1 MKKYVKIAAVL
12 TSICLVCALL
22 VAGVNLFTAPKIEE
36 YQKQLTM
43 EAYME
48 FFPTMDANNSLIVED
63 GFKSSYV
70 KEKMTVKDAN
80 GIEIGVGIKVSGRN
94 SYGVITLIVGLDM
107 DGKLIG
113 ISCTENGQTK
123 SAAELTAWAEDDFT
137 AGMTADDVTDLPIV
151 SGATF
156 GSNLI
161 KTLVEAA
168 FSEAG
173 ILTEVQKDI
182 VNIFGE
188 SVDFEKSI
196 IDTNLIYANQIAAG
210 YTVKDSN
217 DTLLGYY
224 YDVRVNNT
232 YGYVEV
238 GVGLNSDYSVKVANL
253 VDISQTGG
261 RDETITNYLPSFTNG
276 MTAADVEGV
285 DAVSGATVG
294 SDSAKYAILVAINE
308 AKSNFDETL
317 ALNIMFGDY
326 TNTTELKASVEDVN
340 KYFDVLKDGNS
351 LGKVVEVSGSNKYGA
366 IKLYVGLTGTDSSS
380 AKLAGIF
387 VLENG
392 QTAGKDES
400 LGEFIYNVTPGMNG
414 SEMLGVE
421 AISGATFA
429 ANTTKD
435 LIASAFEQVTGE
447 RPKAGYDEE
456 YLSLFTGVDLT
467 KSKEYD
473 ISALDEQFDEAKEL
487 YDQEGNLLG
496 YGFVLTSTPNKFD
509 GTLTLMVGV
518 SPTAKLQKVIMLANN
533 QTGGYGSLLDGYEN
547 NFSVGMTASDVDSV
561 ANATPDSPGS
571 IQFKSLVKLA
581 LEAVVSYDEYYLTIF
596 GEDITYEVLEN
607 ITVSEVLQAVE
618 VKKGNS
624 VLGKAYIVRVENAYG
639 YNVMCVGVNNDGT
652 FKQVLDV
659 ENNHSNVDDFTSEN
673 PNVFKPG
680 MTLEDINKINY
691 NPTNDPEAHS
701 SFTIENIR
709 LGILI
714 ALDVNK
720 NNSLSESVLDETYIK
735 TLFPYVVMTRSSKLT
750 GDFKNSAI
758 YKSYEVVGTSGKDG
772 VKLGYVYF
780 LNVENDD
787 IYMSLVIGVDMDGN
801 YVGGIIHDYQT
812 KESSVINVNGSF
824 SDTLRSRVNT
834 YLNSLAGSNENEI
847 KNALLLEGASYAS
860 QLVKYGLRLAL
871 NEKANKTLGTIDFY
885 NNSQIYLN
893 AIDNLDLTN
902 VEVLKDFK
910 YENTL
915 AGIKNLADDS
925 RAYIIDVKNVY
936 THNYI
941 LVHVSKNNRL
951 INIYDVENNHAA
963 LDNVKPLF
971 KENMTYSQVDEIKY
985 NSLDGDSS
993 YSVELT
999 KLAVKIAL
1007 KEAKGE
1013 ISTDI
1018 LYENY
1023 VKELFPFVVMTRS
1036 RSLSIEDES
1045 FTYGLRV
1052 VGVKNFKAGILL
1064 GYVLVRNNVMMAFDE
1079 NFNYVGYKAVA
1090 ILSEDEQA
1098 FYDSIT
1104 VGLNLEGL
1112 NALSGNETAKNN
1124 AIKLFEEVKNH
1135 GDLGSYDEFVL
1146 KSFNAFDSKTSTL
1159 LTVKNEDSILEAY
1172 SVCDKNKNLLGYS
1185 YVVSLSNAYGYNIM
1199 LVSLDTNNKLVAVLD
1214 IENNHSN
1221 IDDFTKENPDVFK
1234 SGLTV
1239 DDINKINYN
1248 PTNDPEAHSSF
1259 TVEVIRLGI
1268 LLAMKEA
1275 GVNNDSLYENSAKLI
1290 YSYMVATRSEVLTI
1304 DGIAYAY
1311 KVMGTANNVN
1321 NSLLGYYFAV
1331 SGDNTYGNITIG
1343 VGIDTNGKIVGANY
1357 INLDQTG
1364 GRAQRLEDY
1373 LDKFTDKTEAE
1384 VAGVDVVSKATV
1396 GSDLIKSLFAKAFE
1410 AYNSVKGGNN

>member
-1 MKKYVKIAAVL
+1 MKKYVKIAVVL

-48 FFPTMDANNSLIVED
+48 FFPTMDANNSIIVED

-80 GIEIGVGIKVSGRN
+80 GADIGIGIKVSGRN
-94 SYGVITLIVGLDM
+94 SYGVITLIVGLDL

-123 SAAELTAWAEDDFT
+123 SAAELTAWAENDFT
-137 AGMTADDVTDLPIV
+137 AGMTTDDVTDLPIV

-161 KTLVEAA
+161 KTLVQAA

-182 VNIFGE
+182 VSIFGE

-196 IDTNLIYANQIAAG
+196 VDTNLIYANQIADG
-210 YTVKDSN
+210 YTVKDTS

-224 YDVRVNNT
+224 YDVRVNNKF
-232 YGYVEV
+232 GYVEV
-238 GVGLNSDYSVKVANL
+238 GVGLNSDYSVKTVNP
-253 VDISQTGG
+253 VDIKQTNGK
-261 RDETITNYLPSFTNG
+261 DKVITDYLPSFTNG
-276 MTAADVEGV
+276 MTASDVEGV
-285 DAVSGATVG
+285 DVVSGATFG

-326 TNTTELKASVEDVN
+326 TETDELKASVEGVN

-366 IKLYVGLTGTDSSS
+366 ISLYVGLKESDLG
-380 AKLAGIF
+380 AKLAGVF

-400 LGEFIYNVTPGMNG
+400 LGKFIYNVTPGMSG

-421 AISGATFA
+421 AISGATYA

-447 RPKAGYDEE
+447 RPKVGYDEE
-456 YLSLFTGVDLT
+456 YQSLFTGVDLT
-467 KSKEYD
+467 KSKEYN
-473 ISALDEQFDEAKEL
+473 ISALDEQFEEAKEL
-487 YDQEGNLLG
+487 YDKDGNLLG

-596 GEDITYEVLEN
+596 GEDVTYEVLEN
-607 ITVSEVLQAVE
+607 VTVSEVLQAVE
-618 VKKGNS
+618 VKKDNT

-673 PNVFKPG
+673 PDIFKPG
-680 MTLEDINKINY
+680 MSSEDINKINY

-758 YKSYEVVGTSGKDG
+758 YKGYEIVGTSGENG

-780 LNVENDD
+780 LNVENND

-801 YVGGIIHDYQT
+801 YVGGIIQEYQT
-812 KESSVINVNGSF
+812 KESSVVNVNGSF
-824 SDTLRSRVNT
+824 RDTLRSRVNT

-860 QLVKYGLRLAL
+860 QLVKYGVRLAL
-871 NEKANKTLGTIDFY
+871 NEKANKTLGPIDLY

-915 AGIKNLADDS
+915 AGIRNLADDS
-925 RAYIIDVKNVY
+925 KVYIIDVKNVY

-941 LVHVSKNNRL
+941 LVHVNKNNRL

-1007 KEAKGE
+1007 KEASGE
-1013 ISTDI
+1013 VSTDI

-1036 RSLSIEDES
+1036 SNLTIEDES

-1052 VGVKNFKAGILL
+1052 VGVKNYQAGILL

-1090 ILSEDEQA
+1090 ILSEDEQS
-1098 FYDSIT
+1098 FYDSLT

-1146 KSFNAFDSKTSTL
+1146 KSFKDYDPKTSSL
-1159 LTVKNEDSILEAY
+1159 LAVKNEDSILEAY
-1172 SVCDKNKNLLGYS
+1172 NVCNANKELLGYS

-1199 LVSLDTNNKLVAVLD
+1199 LVSLDVNYKLVAVLD

-1221 IDDFTKENPDVFK
+1221 IDDFTSENPNVFK
-1234 SGLTV
+1234 PGMSSE
-1239 DDINKINYN
+1239 DINKINYN

-1268 LLAMKEA
+1268 LLAMQEA
-1275 GVNNDSLYENSAKLI
+1275 GINNNSVYENSAKLI

-1311 KVMGTANNVN
+1311 KVMGTANGSD

-1331 SGDNTYGNITIG
+1331 SGDNKFGNITIG
-1343 VGIDTNGKIVGANY
+1343 VGIDTNGKVVGANY
-1357 INLDQTG
+1357 INLGQTG
-1364 GRAQRLEDY
+1364 GRDQRLEDY
-1373 LDKFTDKTEAE
+1373 LDKFTGKAEAE
-1384 VAGVDVVSKATV
+1384 VAGVDVVSGATV
-1396 GSDLIKSLFAKAFE
+1396 GSDLIKSLFTKAFE
-1410 AYNSVKGGNN
+1410 AYKSVEGGNN

>member
-1 MKKYVKIAAVL
+1 MKKYVKIAVVL

-48 FFPTMDANNSLIVED
+48 FFPTMDTNNSVIVED

-80 GIEIGVGIKVSGRN
+80 GADIGIGIKVSGRN
-94 SYGVITLIVGLDM
+94 SYGVITLIVGLDL

-123 SAAELTAWAEDDFT
+123 SAAELTAWAENDFT
-137 AGMTADDVTDLPIV
+137 AGMTTDDVTDLPIV

-161 KTLVEAA
+161 KTLVQAA

-224 YDVRVNNT
+224 YDVRVNNNF
-232 YGYVEV
+232 GYVEV
-238 GVGLNSDYSVKVANL
+238 GVGLNSDYSVKTVNP

-261 RDETITNYLPSFTNG
+261 RDEIITNYLPSFTNG
-276 MTAADVEGV
+276 MTASDVEGV
-285 DAVSGATVG
+285 DVVSGATFG
-294 SDSAKYAILVAINE
+294 SNSAKYAILVAINE

-326 TNTTELKASVEDVN
+326 TNTTELKASVEGVN

-366 IKLYVGLTGTDSSS
+366 ISLYVGLKESDLG
-380 AKLAGIF
+380 AKLAGVF

-400 LGEFIYNVTPGMNG
+400 LGKFIYNVTPGMSG

-421 AISGATFA
+421 AISGATYA

-447 RPKAGYDEE
+447 RPKVGYDEE
-456 YLSLFTGVDLT
+456 YQSLFTGADLT
-467 KSKEYD
+467 KSKEYN
-473 ISALDEQFDEAKEL
+473 ISALDEQFEEAKEL
-487 YDQEGNLLG
+487 YDKDGNLLG

-581 LEAVVSYDEYYLTIF
+581 LEAVVSYDEYYVTIF
-596 GEDITYEVLEN
+596 GEDVTYEVLEN
-607 ITVSEVLQAVE
+607 VTVSEVLQAVE
-618 VKKGNS
+618 VKKDNT

-673 PNVFKPG
+673 PDIFKPG
-680 MTLEDINKINY
+680 MSSEDINKINY

-758 YKSYEVVGTSGKDG
+758 YKGYEIVGTSGENG

-780 LNVENDD
+780 LNVENND

-801 YVGGIIHDYQT
+801 YVGGIIQEYQT
-812 KESSVINVNGSF
+812 KESSVVNVNGSF

-860 QLVKYGLRLAL
+860 QLVKYGVRLAL
-871 NEKANKTLGTIDFY
+871 NEKANKTLGPIDLY

-915 AGIKNLADDS
+915 AGIRNLADDS
-925 RAYIIDVKNVY
+925 KVYIIDVKNVY

-941 LVHVSKNNRL
+941 LVHVNKNNRL

-963 LDNVKPLF
+963 LDNVKLLF

-1007 KEAKGE
+1007 KEASGE
-1013 ISTDI
+1013 VSTDI

-1036 RSLSIEDES
+1036 SNLTIEDES

-1052 VGVKNFKAGILL
+1052 VGVKNYQAGILL

-1090 ILSEDEQA
+1090 ILSEDEQS
-1098 FYDSIT
+1098 FYDSLT

-1146 KSFNAFDSKTSTL
+1146 KSFKDYDPKTSSL
-1159 LTVKNEDSILEAY
+1159 LAVKNEDSILEAY
-1172 SVCDKNKNLLGYS
+1172 NVCNANKELLGYS

-1199 LVSLDTNNKLVAVLD
+1199 LVSLDVNYKLVAVLD

-1221 IDDFTKENPDVFK
+1221 IDDFTSENPNVFK
-1234 SGLTV
+1234 PGMSSE
-1239 DDINKINYN
+1239 DINKINYN

-1268 LLAMKEA
+1268 LLAMQEA
-1275 GVNNDSLYENSAKLI
+1275 GINNNSVYENSAKLI

-1304 DGIAYAY
+1304 DGIAHAY
-1311 KVMGTANNVN
+1311 KVMGTANGSD

-1331 SGDNTYGNITIG
+1331 SGDNKFGNITIG
-1343 VGIDTNGKIVGANY
+1343 VGIDTNGKVVGANY
-1357 INLDQTG
+1357 INLGQTG
-1364 GRAQRLEDY
+1364 GRDQRLEDY
-1373 LDKFTDKTEAE
+1373 LDKFIGKAEAE
-1384 VAGVDVVSKATV
+1384 VAGVDVVSGATV
-1396 GSDLIKSLFAKAFE
+1396 GSDLIKSLFTKAFE
-1410 AYNSVKGGNN
+1410 AYKSVEGGNN

>member
-1 MKKYVKIAAVL
+1 MKKYVKIAVVL

-48 FFPTMDANNSLIVED
+48 FFPTMDANNSIIVED

-80 GIEIGVGIKVSGRN
+80 GADIGIGIKVSGRN
-94 SYGVITLIVGLDM
+94 SYGVITLIVGLDL

-123 SAAELTAWAEDDFT
+123 SAAELTAWAENDFT
-137 AGMTADDVTDLPIV
+137 AGMTTDDVTDLPIV

-161 KTLVEAA
+161 KTLVQAA

-182 VNIFGE
+182 VSIFGE

-196 IDTNLIYANQIAAG
+196 VDTNLIYANQIADG
-210 YTVKDSN
+210 YTVKDTS

-224 YDVRVNNT
+224 YDVRVNNKF
-232 YGYVEV
+232 GYVEV
-238 GVGLNSDYSVKVANL
+238 GVGLNSDYSVKTVNP

-276 MTAADVEGV
+276 MTASDVEGV
-285 DAVSGATVG
+285 DVVSGATFG

-326 TNTTELKASVEDVN
+326 TETDELKASVEGVN

-366 IKLYVGLTGTDSSS
+366 ISLYVGLKESDLG
-380 AKLAGIF
+380 AKLAGVF

-400 LGEFIYNVTPGMNG
+400 LGKFIYNVTPGMSG

-421 AISGATFA
+421 AISGATYA

-447 RPKAGYDEE
+447 RPKVGYDEE
-456 YLSLFTGVDLT
+456 YQSLFTGVDLT
-467 KSKEYD
+467 KSKEYN
-473 ISALDEQFDEAKEL
+473 ISALDEQFEEAKEL
-487 YDQEGNLLG
+487 YDKDGNLLG

-596 GEDITYEVLEN
+596 GEDVTYEVLEN
-607 ITVSEVLQAVE
+607 VTVSEVLQAVE
-618 VKKGNS
+618 VKKDNT

-673 PNVFKPG
+673 PDIFKPG
-680 MTLEDINKINY
+680 MSSEDINKINY

-758 YKSYEVVGTSGKDG
+758 YKGYEIVGTSGENG

-780 LNVENDD
+780 LNVENND

-801 YVGGIIHDYQT
+801 YVGGIIQEYQT
-812 KESSVINVNGSF
+812 KESSVVNVNGSF
-824 SDTLRSRVNT
+824 RDTLRSRVNT
-834 YLNSLAGSNENEI
+834 YLNSLVGSNENEI

-860 QLVKYGLRLAL
+860 QLVKYGVRLAL
-871 NEKANKTLGTIDFY
+871 NEKANKTLGAIDLY

-915 AGIKNLADDS
+915 AGIRNLADDS
-925 RAYIIDVKNVY
+925 KVYIIDVKNVY

-941 LVHVSKNNRL
+941 LVHVNKNNRL

-1007 KEAKGE
+1007 KEASGE
-1013 ISTDI
+1013 VSTDI

-1036 RSLSIEDES
+1036 SNLTIEDES

-1052 VGVKNFKAGILL
+1052 VGVKNYQAGILL

-1079 NFNYVGYKAVA
+1079 NFNYVGYKSVA
-1090 ILSEDEQA
+1090 ILSEDEQS
-1098 FYDSIT
+1098 FYDSLT

-1146 KSFNAFDSKTSTL
+1146 KSFKDYDPKTSSL
-1159 LTVKNEDSILEAY
+1159 LAVKNEDSILEAY
-1172 SVCDKNKNLLGYS
+1172 NVCNANKELLGYS

-1199 LVSLDTNNKLVAVLD
+1199 LVSLDVNYKLVAVLD

-1221 IDDFTKENPDVFK
+1221 IDDFTSENPNVFK
-1234 SGLTV
+1234 PGMSSE
-1239 DDINKINYN
+1239 DINKINYN

-1268 LLAMKEA
+1268 LLAMQEA
-1275 GVNNDSLYENSAKLI
+1275 GINNNSVYENSAKLI

-1311 KVMGTANNVN
+1311 KVMGTANGSD

-1331 SGDNTYGNITIG
+1331 SGDNKFGNITIG
-1343 VGIDTNGKIVGANY
+1343 VGIDTNGKVVGANY
-1357 INLDQTG
+1357 INLGQTG
-1364 GRAQRLEDY
+1364 GRDQRLEDY
-1373 LDKFTDKTEAE
+1373 LDKFTGKAEAE
-1384 VAGVDVVSKATV
+1384 VAGVDVVSGATV
-1396 GSDLIKSLFAKAFE
+1396 GSDLIKSLFTKAFE
-1410 AYNSVKGGNN
+1410 AYKSVEGGNN

>member
-1 MKKYVKIAAVL
+1 MKKYVKIAVVL

-48 FFPTMDANNSLIVED
+48 FFPTMDANNSIIVED

-80 GIEIGVGIKVSGRN
+80 GADIGIGIKVSGRN
-94 SYGVITLIVGLDM
+94 SYGVITLIVGLDL

-123 SAAELTAWAEDDFT
+123 SAAELTAWAENDFT
-137 AGMTADDVTDLPIV
+137 AGMTTDDVTDLPIV

-161 KTLVEAA
+161 KTLVQAA

-182 VNIFGE
+182 VSIFGE

-196 IDTNLIYANQIAAG
+196 VDTNLIYANQIADG
-210 YTVKDSN
+210 YTVKDTS

-224 YDVRVNNT
+224 YDVRVNNKF
-232 YGYVEV
+232 GYVEV
-238 GVGLNSDYSVKVANL
+238 GVGLNSDYSVKTVNP

-276 MTAADVEGV
+276 MTASDVEGV
-285 DAVSGATVG
+285 DVVSGATFG

-326 TNTTELKASVEDVN
+326 TETDELKASVEGVN

-366 IKLYVGLTGTDSSS
+366 ISLYVGLKESDLG
-380 AKLAGIF
+380 AKLAGVF

-400 LGEFIYNVTPGMNG
+400 LGKFIYNVTPGMSG

-421 AISGATFA
+421 AISGATYA

-447 RPKAGYDEE
+447 RPKVGYDEE
-456 YLSLFTGVDLT
+456 YQSLFTGVDLT
-467 KSKEYD
+467 KSKEYN
-473 ISALDEQFDEAKEL
+473 ISALDEQFEEAKEL
-487 YDQEGNLLG
+487 YDKDGNLLG

-596 GEDITYEVLEN
+596 GEDVTYEVLEN
-607 ITVSEVLQAVE
+607 VTVSEVLQAVE
-618 VKKGNS
+618 VKKDNT

-673 PNVFKPG
+673 PDIFKPG
-680 MTLEDINKINY
+680 MSSEDINKINY

-750 GDFKNSAI
+750 DDFKNSAI
-758 YKSYEVVGTSGKDG
+758 YKGYEIVGTSGENG

-780 LNVENDD
+780 LNVENND

-801 YVGGIIHDYQT
+801 YVGGIIQEYQT
-812 KESSVINVNGSF
+812 KESSVVNVNGSF
-824 SDTLRSRVNT
+824 RDTLRSRVNT
-834 YLNSLAGSNENEI
+834 YLNSLVGSNENEI

-860 QLVKYGLRLAL
+860 QLVKYGVRLAL
-871 NEKANKTLGTIDFY
+871 NEKANKTLGAIDLY

-915 AGIKNLADDS
+915 AGIRNLADDS
-925 RAYIIDVKNVY
+925 KVYIIDVKNVY

-941 LVHVSKNNRL
+941 LVHVNKNNRL

-1007 KEAKGE
+1007 KEASGE
-1013 ISTDI
+1013 VSTDI

-1036 RSLSIEDES
+1036 SNLTIEDES

-1052 VGVKNFKAGILL
+1052 VGVKNYQDGILSGILL
-1064 GYVLVRNNVMMAFDE
+1064 GYILVRNNVMMAFDE
-1079 NFNYVGYKAVA
+1079 NFNYVGYKSVA
-1090 ILSEDEQA
+1090 ILSEDEQS
-1098 FYDSIT
+1098 FYDSLT

-1146 KSFNAFDSKTSTL
+1146 KSFKDYDPKTSSL
-1159 LTVKNEDSILEAY
+1159 LAVKNEDSILEAY
-1172 SVCDKNKNLLGYS
+1172 NVCNANK
-1185 YVVSLSNAYGYNIM
+1185 
-1199 LVSLDTNNKLVAVLD
+1199 
-1214 IENNHSN
+1214 E
-1221 IDDFTKENPDVFK
+1221 
-1234 SGLTV
+1234 
-1239 DDINKINYN
+1239 
-1248 PTNDPEAHSSF
+1248 
-1259 TVEVIRLGI
+1259 
-1268 LLAMKEA
+1268 
-1275 GVNNDSLYENSAKLI
+1275 
-1290 YSYMVATRSEVLTI
+1290 
-1304 DGIAYAY
+1304 
-1311 KVMGTANNVN
+1311 
-1321 NSLLGYYFAV
+1321 LLGYYFAV
-1331 SGDNTYGNITIG
+1331 SGDNKFGNITIG
-1343 VGIDTNGKIVGANY
+1343 VGIDTNGKVVGANY
-1357 INLDQTG
+1357 INLGQTG
-1364 GRAQRLEDY
+1364 GRDQRLEDY
-1373 LDKFTDKTEAE
+1373 LDKFTGKAEAE
-1384 VAGVDVVSKATV
+1384 VAGVDVVSGATV
-1396 GSDLIKSLFAKAFE
+1396 GSDLIKSLFTKAFE
-1410 AYNSVKGGNN
+1410 AYKSVEGGNN

>member
-1 MKKYVKIAAVL
+1 MKKYVKIAVVL

-48 FFPTMDANNSLIVED
+48 FFPTMDANNSIIVED

-80 GIEIGVGIKVSGRN
+80 GIEIGIGIKVSGRN
-94 SYGVITLIVGLDM
+94 SYGVITLIVGLDL

-123 SAAELTAWAEDDFT
+123 SAAELTAWAENDFT
-137 AGMTADDVTDLPIV
+137 AGMTTDNVTDLPIV

-161 KTLVEAA
+161 KTLVQAA

-182 VNIFGE
+182 VSIFGE

-196 IDTNLIYANQIAAG
+196 VDTNLIYANQIAAG
-210 YTVKDSN
+210 YTVKDTS

-224 YDVRVNNT
+224 YDVRVNNKF
-232 YGYVEV
+232 GYVEV
-238 GVGLNSDYSVKVANL
+238 GVGLNSDYSVKTVNP

-276 MTAADVEGV
+276 MTASDVEGV
-285 DAVSGATVG
+285 DVVSGATFG

-326 TNTTELKASVEDVN
+326 TNTTELKASVEGVN

-366 IKLYVGLTGTDSSS
+366 ISLYVGLKESDLG
-380 AKLAGIF
+380 AKLAGVF

-400 LGEFIYNVTPGMNG
+400 LGKFIYNVTPGMSG

-421 AISGATFA
+421 AISGATYA

-447 RPKAGYDEE
+447 RPKVGYDEE
-456 YLSLFTGVDLT
+456 YQSLFTGVDLT
-467 KSKEYD
+467 KSKEYN
-473 ISALDEQFDEAKEL
+473 ISALDEQFEEAKEL
-487 YDQEGNLLG
+487 YDKDGNLLG

-571 IQFKSLVKLA
+571 IQFKALVKLA

-596 GEDITYEVLEN
+596 GEDVTYEVLEN
-607 ITVSEVLQAVE
+607 VTVSEVLQAVE
-618 VKKGNS
+618 VKKDNT

-673 PNVFKPG
+673 PDIFKPG
-680 MTLEDINKINY
+680 MSSEDINKINY

-758 YKSYEVVGTSGKDG
+758 YKGYEIVGTSGENG

-780 LNVENDD
+780 LNVENND

-801 YVGGIIHDYQT
+801 YVGGIIQEYQT
-812 KESSVINVNGSF
+812 KESSVVNVNGSF

-860 QLVKYGLRLAL
+860 QLVKYGVRLAL
-871 NEKANKTLGTIDFY
+871 NEKANKTLGAIVLY

-915 AGIKNLADDS
+915 AGIRNLADDS
-925 RAYIIDVKNVY
+925 KVYIIDVKNVY

-941 LVHVSKNNRL
+941 LVHVNKNNRL

-1007 KEAKGE
+1007 KEASGE
-1013 ISTDI
+1013 VSTDI

-1023 VKELFPFVVMTRS
+1023 IKELFPFVVMTRS
-1036 RSLSIEDES
+1036 SNLTIEDES

-1052 VGVKNFKAGILL
+1052 VGVKNYQAGILL

-1090 ILSEDEQA
+1090 ILSEDEQS
-1098 FYDSIT
+1098 FYDSLT

-1146 KSFNAFDSKTSTL
+1146 KSFKDYDPKTSSL
-1159 LTVKNEDSILEAY
+1159 LAVKNEDSILEAY
-1172 SVCDKNKNLLGYS
+1172 NVCNANKELLGYS

-1199 LVSLDTNNKLVAVLD
+1199 LVSLDVNYKLVAVLD

-1221 IDDFTKENPDVFK
+1221 IDDFTSENPNVFK
-1234 SGLTV
+1234 PGMSSE
-1239 DDINKINYN
+1239 DINKINYN

-1268 LLAMKEA
+1268 LLAMQEA
-1275 GVNNDSLYENSAKLI
+1275 GINNNSVYENSAKLI

-1311 KVMGTANNVN
+1311 KVMGTAN
-1321 NSLLGYYFAV
+1321 
-1331 SGDNTYGNITIG
+1331 
-1343 VGIDTNGKIVGANY
+1343 GKVVGANY
-1357 INLDQTG
+1357 INLGQTG
-1364 GRAQRLEDY
+1364 GRDQRLEDY
-1373 LDKFTDKTEAE
+1373 LDKFTGKAEAE
-1384 VAGVDVVSKATV
+1384 VTGVDVVSGATV
-1396 GSDLIKSLFAKAFE
+1396 GSDLIKSLFTKAFE
-1410 AYNSVKGGNN
+1410 AYKSVEGGNN

>member
-1 MKKYVKIAAVL
+1 MKKYVKIAVVL

-48 FFPTMDANNSLIVED
+48 FFPTMDANNSVIVED

-80 GIEIGVGIKVSGRN
+80 GIEIGIGIKVSGRN

-137 AGMTADDVTDLPIV
+137 AGMTTDDVTDLPIV

-161 KTLVEAA
+161 KTLVQAA

-224 YDVRVNNT
+224 YDVRVNNNF
-232 YGYVEV
+232 GYVEV
-238 GVGLNSDYSVKVANL
+238 GVGLNSDYSVKTVNP

-261 RDETITNYLPSFTNG
+261 RDEIITNYLPSFTNG
-276 MTAADVEGV
+276 MTASDVEGV
-285 DAVSGATVG
+285 DVVSGATFG
-294 SDSAKYAILVAINE
+294 SNSAKYAILVAINE

-326 TNTTELKASVEDVN
+326 TNTTELKASVEGVN

-366 IKLYVGLTGTDSSS
+366 ISLYVGLKESDLG
-380 AKLAGIF
+380 AKLAGVF

-400 LGEFIYNVTPGMNG
+400 LGKFIYNVTPGMSG

-421 AISGATFA
+421 AISGATYA

-447 RPKAGYDEE
+447 RPKVGYDEE
-456 YLSLFTGVDLT
+456 YQSLFTGVDLT
-467 KSKEYD
+467 KSKEYN
-473 ISALDEQFDEAKEL
+473 ISALDEQFEEAKEL
-487 YDQEGNLLG
+487 YDKDGNLLG

-596 GEDITYEVLEN
+596 GEDVTYEVLEN
-607 ITVSEVLQAVE
+607 VTVSEVLQAVE
-618 VKKGNS
+618 VKKDNT

-673 PNVFKPG
+673 PDIFKPG
-680 MTLEDINKINY
+680 MSSEDINKINY

-758 YKSYEVVGTSGKDG
+758 YKGYEIVGTSGENG

-780 LNVENDD
+780 LNVENND

-801 YVGGIIHDYQT
+801 YVGGIIQEYQT
-812 KESSVINVNGSF
+812 KESSVVNVNGSF
-824 SDTLRSRVNT
+824 RDTLRSRVNT

-860 QLVKYGLRLAL
+860 QLVKYGVRLAL
-871 NEKANKTLGTIDFY
+871 NEKANKTLGAIDLY

-915 AGIKNLADDS
+915 AGIRNLADDS
-925 RAYIIDVKNVY
+925 KVYIIDVKNVY

-941 LVHVSKNNRL
+941 LVHVNKNNRL

-1007 KEAKGE
+1007 KEASGE
-1013 ISTDI
+1013 VSTDI

-1036 RSLSIEDES
+1036 SNLTIEDES

-1052 VGVKNFKAGILL
+1052 VGVKNYQAGILL

-1090 ILSEDEQA
+1090 ILSEDEQS
-1098 FYDSIT
+1098 FYDSLT

-1146 KSFNAFDSKTSTL
+1146 KSFKDYDPKTSSL
-1159 LTVKNEDSILEAY
+1159 LAVKNEDSILEAY
-1172 SVCDKNKNLLGYS
+1172 NVCNANKELLGYS

-1199 LVSLDTNNKLVAVLD
+1199 LVSLDVNYKLVAVLD

-1221 IDDFTKENPDVFK
+1221 IDDFTSENPNVFK
-1234 SGLTV
+1234 PGMSSE
-1239 DDINKINYN
+1239 DINKINYN
-1248 PTNDPEAHSSF
+1248 PTNDPEDHSSF

-1268 LLAMKEA
+1268 LLAMQEA
-1275 GVNNDSLYENSAKLI
+1275 GINNNSVYENSAKLI

-1311 KVMGTANNVN
+1311 KVMGTANGSD

-1331 SGDNTYGNITIG
+1331 SGDNKFGNITIG
-1343 VGIDTNGKIVGANY
+1343 VGIDTNGKVVGANY
-1357 INLDQTG
+1357 INLGQTG
-1364 GRAQRLEDY
+1364 GRDQRLEDY
-1373 LDKFTDKTEAE
+1373 LDKFIGKAEAE
-1384 VAGVDVVSKATV
+1384 VAGVDVVSGATV
-1396 GSDLIKSLFAKAFE
+1396 GSDLIKSLFTKAFE
-1410 AYNSVKGGNN
+1410 AYKSVEGGNN

>member
-1 MKKYVKIAAVL
+1 MKKYVKIAVVL

-48 FFPTMDANNSLIVED
+48 FFPTMDANNSIIVED

-80 GIEIGVGIKVSGRN
+80 GADIGIGIKVSGRN
-94 SYGVITLIVGLDM
+94 SYGVITLIVGLDL

-123 SAAELTAWAEDDFT
+123 SAAELTAWAENDFT
-137 AGMTADDVTDLPIV
+137 AGMTTDDVTDLPIV

-161 KTLVEAA
+161 KTLVQAA

-182 VNIFGE
+182 VSIFGE

-196 IDTNLIYANQIAAG
+196 VDTNLIYANQIADG
-210 YTVKDSN
+210 YTVKDTS

-224 YDVRVNNT
+224 YDVRVNNKF
-232 YGYVEV
+232 GYVEV
-238 GVGLNSDYSVKVANL
+238 GVGLNSDYSVKTVNP
-253 VDISQTGG
+253 VDIKQTNGK
-261 RDETITNYLPSFTNG
+261 DKVITDYLPSFTNG
-276 MTAADVEGV
+276 MTASDVEGV
-285 DAVSGATVG
+285 DVVSGATFG

-326 TNTTELKASVEDVN
+326 TETDELKASVEGVN

-366 IKLYVGLTGTDSSS
+366 ISLYVGLKESDLG
-380 AKLAGIF
+380 AKLAGVF

-400 LGEFIYNVTPGMNG
+400 LGKFIYNVTPGMSG

-421 AISGATFA
+421 AISGATYA

-447 RPKAGYDEE
+447 RPKVGYDEE
-456 YLSLFTGVDLT
+456 YQSLFTGVDLT
-467 KSKEYD
+467 KSKEYN
-473 ISALDEQFDEAKEL
+473 ISALDEQFEEAKEL
-487 YDQEGNLLG
+487 YDKDGNLLG

-596 GEDITYEVLEN
+596 GEDVTYEVLEN
-607 ITVSEVLQAVE
+607 VTVSEVLQAVE
-618 VKKGNS
+618 VKKDNT

-673 PNVFKPG
+673 PDIFKPG
-680 MTLEDINKINY
+680 MSLEDINKINY

-758 YKSYEVVGTSGKDG
+758 YKGYEIVGTSGENG

-780 LNVENDD
+780 LNVENND

-801 YVGGIIHDYQT
+801 YVGGIIQEYQT
-812 KESSVINVNGSF
+812 KESSVVNVNGSF
-824 SDTLRSRVNT
+824 RDTLRSRVNT

-860 QLVKYGLRLAL
+860 QLVKYGVRLAL
-871 NEKANKTLGTIDFY
+871 NEKANKTLGPIDLY

-915 AGIKNLADDS
+915 AGIRNLADDS
-925 RAYIIDVKNVY
+925 KVYIIDVKNVY

-941 LVHVSKNNRL
+941 LVHVNKNNRL

-1007 KEAKGE
+1007 KEASGE
-1013 ISTDI
+1013 VSTDI

-1036 RSLSIEDES
+1036 SNLTIEDES

-1052 VGVKNFKAGILL
+1052 VGVKNYQAGILL

-1090 ILSEDEQA
+1090 ILSEDEQS
-1098 FYDSIT
+1098 FYDSLT

-1146 KSFNAFDSKTSTL
+1146 KSFKDYDPKTSSL
-1159 LTVKNEDSILEAY
+1159 LAVKNEDSILEAY
-1172 SVCDKNKNLLGYS
+1172 NVCNANKELLGYS

-1199 LVSLDTNNKLVAVLD
+1199 LVSLDVNYKLVAVLD

-1221 IDDFTKENPDVFK
+1221 IDDFTSENPNVFK
-1234 SGLTV
+1234 PGMSSE
-1239 DDINKINYN
+1239 DINKINYN

-1268 LLAMKEA
+1268 LLAMQEA
-1275 GVNNDSLYENSAKLI
+1275 GINNNSVYENSAKLI

-1311 KVMGTANNVN
+1311 KVMGTANGSD

-1331 SGDNTYGNITIG
+1331 SGDNKFGNITIG
-1343 VGIDTNGKIVGANY
+1343 VGIDTNGKVVGANY
-1357 INLDQTG
+1357 INLGQTG
-1364 GRAQRLEDY
+1364 GRDQRLEDY
-1373 LDKFTDKTEAE
+1373 LDKFTGKAEAE
-1384 VAGVDVVSKATV
+1384 VAGVDVVSGATV
-1396 GSDLIKSLFAKAFE
+1396 GSDLIKSLFTKAFE
-1410 AYNSVKGGNN
+1410 AYKSVEGGNN

>member
-1 MKKYVKIAAVL
+1 MKKYVKIAVVL

-48 FFPTMDANNSLIVED
+48 FFPTMDANNSVIVED

-80 GIEIGVGIKVSGRN
+80 GADIGIGIKVSGRN
-94 SYGVITLIVGLDM
+94 SYGVITLIVGLDL

-123 SAAELTAWAEDDFT
+123 SAAELTAWAENDFT
-137 AGMTADDVTDLPIV
+137 AGMTTDDVTDLPIV

-161 KTLVEAA
+161 KTLVQAA

-182 VNIFGE
+182 VSIFGE

-196 IDTNLIYANQIAAG
+196 VDTNLIYANQIADG
-210 YTVKDSN
+210 YTVKDTS

-224 YDVRVNNT
+224 YDVRVNNKF
-232 YGYVEV
+232 GYVEV
-238 GVGLNSDYSVKVANL
+238 GVGLNSDYSVKTVNP
-253 VDISQTGG
+253 VDIKQTNGK
-261 RDETITNYLPSFTNG
+261 DKVITDYLPSFTNG
-276 MTAADVEGV
+276 MTASDVEGV
-285 DAVSGATVG
+285 DVVSGATFG

-326 TNTTELKASVEDVN
+326 TETDELKASVEGVN

-366 IKLYVGLTGTDSSS
+366 ISLYVGLKESDLG
-380 AKLAGIF
+380 AKLAGVF

-400 LGEFIYNVTPGMNG
+400 LGKFIYNVTPGMSG

-421 AISGATFA
+421 AISGATYA

-447 RPKAGYDEE
+447 RPKVGYDEE
-456 YLSLFTGVDLT
+456 YQSLFTGVDLT
-467 KSKEYD
+467 KSKEYN
-473 ISALDEQFDEAKEL
+473 ISALDEQFEEAKEL
-487 YDQEGNLLG
+487 YDKDGNLLG

-596 GEDITYEVLEN
+596 GEDVTYEVLEN
-607 ITVSEVLQAVE
+607 VTVSEVLQAVE
-618 VKKGNS
+618 VKKDNT

-673 PNVFKPG
+673 PDIFKPG
-680 MTLEDINKINY
+680 MSSEDINKINY

-758 YKSYEVVGTSGKDG
+758 YKGYEIVGTSGENG

-780 LNVENDD
+780 LNVENND

-801 YVGGIIHDYQT
+801 YVGGIIQEYQT
-812 KESSVINVNGSF
+812 KESSVVNVNGSF
-824 SDTLRSRVNT
+824 MDTLRSRVNT

-860 QLVKYGLRLAL
+860 QLVKYGVRLAL
-871 NEKANKTLGTIDFY
+871 NEKANKTLGAIDLY

-915 AGIKNLADDS
+915 AGIRNLVDDS
-925 RAYIIDVKNVY
+925 KVYIIDVKNVY

-941 LVHVSKNNRL
+941 LVHVNKNNRL

-1007 KEAKGE
+1007 KEASGE
-1013 ISTDI
+1013 VSTDI

-1036 RSLSIEDES
+1036 SNLTIEDES

-1052 VGVKNFKAGILL
+1052 VGVKNYQAGILL

-1090 ILSEDEQA
+1090 ILSEDEQS
-1098 FYDSIT
+1098 FYDSLT

-1146 KSFNAFDSKTSTL
+1146 KSFKDYDPKTSSL
-1159 LTVKNEDSILEAY
+1159 LAVKNEDSILEAY
-1172 SVCDKNKNLLGYS
+1172 NVCNANK
-1185 YVVSLSNAYGYNIM
+1185 
-1199 LVSLDTNNKLVAVLD
+1199 
-1214 IENNHSN
+1214 E
-1221 IDDFTKENPDVFK
+1221 
-1234 SGLTV
+1234 
-1239 DDINKINYN
+1239 
-1248 PTNDPEAHSSF
+1248 
-1259 TVEVIRLGI
+1259 
-1268 LLAMKEA
+1268 
-1275 GVNNDSLYENSAKLI
+1275 
-1290 YSYMVATRSEVLTI
+1290 
-1304 DGIAYAY
+1304 
-1311 KVMGTANNVN
+1311 
-1321 NSLLGYYFAV
+1321 LLGYYFAV
-1331 SGDNTYGNITIG
+1331 SGDNKFGNITIG
-1343 VGIDTNGKIVGANY
+1343 VGIDTNGKVVGANY
-1357 INLDQTG
+1357 INLGQTG
-1364 GRAQRLEDY
+1364 GRDQKLEDY
-1373 LDKFTDKTEAE
+1373 LDKFTGKAEAE
-1384 VAGVDVVSKATV
+1384 VAGVDVVSGATV
-1396 GSDLIKSLFAKAFE
+1396 GSDLIKSLFTKAFE
-1410 AYNSVKGGNN
+1410 AYKSVEGGNN

>member
-1 MKKYVKIAAVL
+1 MKKYVKIAVVL

-48 FFPTMDANNSLIVED
+48 FFPTMDANNSIIVED

-80 GIEIGVGIKVSGRN
+80 GADIGIGIKVSGRN
-94 SYGVITLIVGLDM
+94 SYGVITLIVGLDL

-123 SAAELTAWAEDDFT
+123 SAAELTAWAENDFT
-137 AGMTADDVTDLPIV
+137 AGMTTDDVTDLPIV

-161 KTLVEAA
+161 KTLVQAA

-182 VNIFGE
+182 VSIFGE

-196 IDTNLIYANQIAAG
+196 VDTNLIYANQIADG
-210 YTVKDSN
+210 YTVKDTS

-224 YDVRVNNT
+224 YDVRVNNKF
-232 YGYVEV
+232 GYVEV
-238 GVGLNSDYSVKVANL
+238 GVGLNSDYSVKTVNP
-253 VDISQTGG
+253 VDIKQTNGK
-261 RDETITNYLPSFTNG
+261 DKVITDYLPSFTNG
-276 MTAADVEGV
+276 MTASDVEGV
-285 DAVSGATVG
+285 DVVSGATFG

-326 TNTTELKASVEDVN
+326 TETDELKASVEGVN

-366 IKLYVGLTGTDSSS
+366 ISLYVGLKESDLG
-380 AKLAGIF
+380 AKLAGVF

-400 LGEFIYNVTPGMNG
+400 LGKFIYNVTPGMSG

-421 AISGATFA
+421 AISGATYA

-447 RPKAGYDEE
+447 RPKVGYDEE
-456 YLSLFTGVDLT
+456 YQSLFTGVDLT
-467 KSKEYD
+467 KSKEYN
-473 ISALDEQFDEAKEL
+473 ISALDEQFEEAKEL
-487 YDQEGNLLG
+487 YDKDGNLLG

-596 GEDITYEVLEN
+596 GEDVTYEVLEN
-607 ITVSEVLQAVE
+607 VTVSEVLQAVE
-618 VKKGNS
+618 VKKDNT

-673 PNVFKPG
+673 PDIFKPG
-680 MTLEDINKINY
+680 MSSEDINKINY

-758 YKSYEVVGTSGKDG
+758 YKGYEIVGTSGENG

-780 LNVENDD
+780 LNVENND

-801 YVGGIIHDYQT
+801 YVGGIIQEYQT
-812 KESSVINVNGSF
+812 KESSVVNVNGSF
-824 SDTLRSRVNT
+824 MDTLRSRVNT

-860 QLVKYGLRLAL
+860 QLVKYGVRLAL
-871 NEKANKTLGTIDFY
+871 NEKANKTLGAIDLY

-915 AGIKNLADDS
+915 AGIRNLADDS
-925 RAYIIDVKNVY
+925 KVYIIDVKNVY

-941 LVHVSKNNRL
+941 LVHVNKNNRL

-1007 KEAKGE
+1007 KEASGE
-1013 ISTDI
+1013 VSTDI

-1036 RSLSIEDES
+1036 SNLTIEDES

-1052 VGVKNFKAGILL
+1052 VGVKNYQAGILL

-1090 ILSEDEQA
+1090 ILSEDEQS
-1098 FYDSIT
+1098 FYDSLT

-1146 KSFNAFDSKTSTL
+1146 KSFKDYDPKTSSL
-1159 LTVKNEDSILEAY
+1159 LAVKNEDFILEAY
-1172 SVCDKNKNLLGYS
+1172 NVCNANKELLGYS

-1199 LVSLDTNNKLVAVLD
+1199 LVSLDVNYKLVAVLD

-1221 IDDFTKENPDVFK
+1221 IDDFTSENPNVFK
-1234 SGLTV
+1234 PGMSSE
-1239 DDINKINYN
+1239 DINKINYN

-1268 LLAMKEA
+1268 LLAMQEA
-1275 GVNNDSLYENSAKLI
+1275 GINNNSVYENSAKLI

-1311 KVMGTANNVN
+1311 KVMGTANGSD

-1331 SGDNTYGNITIG
+1331 SGDNKFGNITIG
-1343 VGIDTNGKIVGANY
+1343 VGIDTNGKVVGANY
-1357 INLDQTG
+1357 INLGQTG
-1364 GRAQRLEDY
+1364 GRDQKLEDY
-1373 LDKFTDKTEAE
+1373 LDKFTGKAEAE
-1384 VAGVDVVSKATV
+1384 VAGVDVVSGATV
-1396 GSDLIKSLFAKAFE
+1396 GSDLIKSLFTKAFE
-1410 AYNSVKGGNN
+1410 AYKSVEGGNN

>member
-1 MKKYVKIAAVL
+1 MKKYVKIAVVL

-48 FFPTMDANNSLIVED
+48 FFPTMDTNNSVIVED

-80 GIEIGVGIKVSGRN
+80 GADIGIGIKVSGRN
-94 SYGVITLIVGLDM
+94 SYGVITLIVGLDL

-123 SAAELTAWAEDDFT
+123 SAAELTAWAENDFT
-137 AGMTADDVTDLPIV
+137 AGMTTDDVTDLPIV

-161 KTLVEAA
+161 KTLVQAA

-224 YDVRVNNT
+224 YDVRVNNNF
-232 YGYVEV
+232 GYVEV
-238 GVGLNSDYSVKVANL
+238 GVGLNSDYSVKVVNP

-276 MTAADVEGV
+276 MTASDVEGV
-285 DAVSGATVG
+285 DVVSGATFG
-294 SDSAKYAILVAINE
+294 SNSAKYAILVAINE

-366 IKLYVGLTGTDSSS
+366 ISLYVGLKESDLG
-380 AKLAGIF
+380 AKLAGVF

-400 LGEFIYNVTPGMNG
+400 LGKFIYNVTPGMSG

-421 AISGATFA
+421 AISGATYA

-447 RPKAGYDEE
+447 RPKVGYDEE
-456 YLSLFTGVDLT
+456 YQSLFTGVDLT
-467 KSKEYD
+467 KSKEYN
-473 ISALDEQFDEAKEL
+473 ISALDEQFEEAKEL
-487 YDQEGNLLG
+487 YDKDGNLLG

-596 GEDITYEVLEN
+596 GEDVTYEVLKN
-607 ITVSEVLQAVE
+607 VTVSEVLQAVE
-618 VKKGNS
+618 VKKDNT

-673 PNVFKPG
+673 PDIFKPG
-680 MTLEDINKINY
+680 MSSEDINKINY

-758 YKSYEVVGTSGKDG
+758 YKGYEIVGTSGENG

-780 LNVENDD
+780 LNVENND

-801 YVGGIIHDYQT
+801 YVGGIIQEYQT
-812 KESSVINVNGSF
+812 KESSVVNVNGSF
-824 SDTLRSRVNT
+824 RDTLRSRVNT

-860 QLVKYGLRLAL
+860 QLVKYGVRLAL
-871 NEKANKTLGTIDFY
+871 NEKANKTLGPIELY

-915 AGIKNLADDS
+915 AGIRNLADDS
-925 RAYIIDVKNVY
+925 KVYIIDVKNVY

-941 LVHVSKNNRL
+941 LVHVNKNNRL

-1007 KEAKGE
+1007 KEASGE
-1013 ISTDI
+1013 VSTDI

-1036 RSLSIEDES
+1036 SNLTIEDES

-1052 VGVKNFKAGILL
+1052 VGVKNYQAGILL
-1064 GYVLVRNNVMMAFDE
+1064 GYVLVRNNVMVAFDE

-1090 ILSEDEQA
+1090 ILSEDEQS
-1098 FYDSIT
+1098 FYDSLT

-1146 KSFNAFDSKTSTL
+1146 KSFKDYDPKTSSL
-1159 LTVKNEDSILEAY
+1159 LAVKNEDSILEAY
-1172 SVCDKNKNLLGYS
+1172 NVCNANKELLGYS

-1199 LVSLDTNNKLVAVLD
+1199 LVSLDVNYKLVAVLD

-1221 IDDFTKENPDVFK
+1221 IDDFTSENPNVFK
-1234 SGLTV
+1234 PGMSSE
-1239 DDINKINYN
+1239 DINKINYN

-1268 LLAMKEA
+1268 LLAMQEA
-1275 GVNNDSLYENSAKLI
+1275 GINNNSIYENSAKLI

-1311 KVMGTANNVN
+1311 KVMGTANGSD

-1331 SGDNTYGNITIG
+1331 SGDNKFGNITIG
-1343 VGIDTNGKIVGANY
+1343 VGIDTNGKVVGANY
-1357 INLDQTG
+1357 INLGQTG
-1364 GRAQRLEDY
+1364 GRDQKLEDY
-1373 LDKFTDKTEAE
+1373 LDKFTGKAEAE
-1384 VAGVDVVSKATV
+1384 VAGVDVVSGATV
-1396 GSDLIKSLFAKAFE
+1396 GSDLIKSLFTKAFE
-1410 AYNSVKGGNN
+1410 AYKSVEGGNN

>member
-1 MKKYVKIAAVL
+1 MKKYVKIAVVL

-48 FFPTMDANNSLIVED
+48 FFPTMDANNSIIVED

-70 KEKMTVKDAN
+70 KEKMTVKDVN
-80 GIEIGVGIKVSGRN
+80 GADIGIGIKVSGRN
-94 SYGVITLIVGLDM
+94 SYGVITLIVGLDL

-123 SAAELTAWAEDDFT
+123 SAAELTAWAENDFT
-137 AGMTADDVTDLPIV
+137 AGMTTDDVTDLPIV

-161 KTLVEAA
+161 KTLVQAA

-182 VNIFGE
+182 VSIFGE

-196 IDTNLIYANQIAAG
+196 VDTNLIYANQIADG
-210 YTVKDSN
+210 YTVKDTS

-224 YDVRVNNT
+224 YDVRVNNKF
-232 YGYVEV
+232 GYVEV
-238 GVGLNSDYSVKVANL
+238 GVGLNSDYSVKTVNP
-253 VDISQTGG
+253 VDIKQTGG

-276 MTAADVEGV
+276 MTASDVEGV
-285 DAVSGATVG
+285 DVVSGATFG

-326 TNTTELKASVEDVN
+326 TETDELKASVEGVN

-366 IKLYVGLTGTDSSS
+366 ISLYVGLKESDLG
-380 AKLAGIF
+380 AKLAGVF

-400 LGEFIYNVTPGMNG
+400 LGKFIYNVTPGMSG

-421 AISGATFA
+421 AISGATYA

-447 RPKAGYDEE
+447 RPKVGYDEE
-456 YLSLFTGVDLT
+456 YQSLFTGVDLT
-467 KSKEYD
+467 KSKEYN
-473 ISALDEQFDEAKEL
+473 ISALDEQFEEAKEL
-487 YDQEGNLLG
+487 YDKDGNLLG

-571 IQFKSLVKLA
+571 IQFKALVKLA

-596 GEDITYEVLEN
+596 GEDVTYEVLEN
-607 ITVSEVLQAVE
+607 VTVSEVLQAVE
-618 VKKGNS
+618 VKKDNT
-624 VLGKAYIVRVENAYG
+624 VLGKAYVVRVENAYG

-673 PNVFKPG
+673 PDIFKPG
-680 MTLEDINKINY
+680 MSSEDINKINY

-758 YKSYEVVGTSGKDG
+758 YKGYEIVGTSGENG

-780 LNVENDD
+780 LNVENND

-801 YVGGIIHDYQT
+801 YVGGIIQEYQT
-812 KESSVINVNGSF
+812 KESSVVNVNGSF
-824 SDTLRSRVNT
+824 RDTLRSRVNT
-834 YLNSLAGSNENEI
+834 YLNSLVGSNENEI

-860 QLVKYGLRLAL
+860 QLVKYGVRLAL
-871 NEKANKTLGTIDFY
+871 NEKANKTLGAIDLY

-915 AGIKNLADDS
+915 AGIRNLADDS
-925 RAYIIDVKNVY
+925 KVYIIDVKNVY

-941 LVHVSKNNRL
+941 LVHVNKNNRL

-1007 KEAKGE
+1007 KEASGE
-1013 ISTDI
+1013 VSTDI

-1036 RSLSIEDES
+1036 SNLTIEDES

-1052 VGVKNFKAGILL
+1052 VGVKNYQAGILL

-1090 ILSEDEQA
+1090 ILSEEEQS
-1098 FYDSIT
+1098 FYDSLT

-1146 KSFNAFDSKTSTL
+1146 KSFKDYDPKTSSL
-1159 LTVKNEDSILEAY
+1159 LAVKNEDSILEAY
-1172 SVCDKNKNLLGYS
+1172 NVCNANKES
-1185 YVVSLSNAYGYNIM
+1185 
-1199 LVSLDTNNKLVAVLD
+1199 
-1214 IENNHSN
+1214 
-1221 IDDFTKENPDVFK
+1221 
-1234 SGLTV
+1234 
-1239 DDINKINYN
+1239 
-1248 PTNDPEAHSSF
+1248 
-1259 TVEVIRLGI
+1259 
-1268 LLAMKEA
+1268 
-1275 GVNNDSLYENSAKLI
+1275 
-1290 YSYMVATRSEVLTI
+1290 
-1304 DGIAYAY
+1304 
-1311 KVMGTANNVN
+1311 
-1321 NSLLGYYFAV
+1321 LGYYFAV
-1331 SGDNTYGNITIG
+1331 SGDNKFGNITIG
-1343 VGIDTNGKIVGANY
+1343 VGIDTNGKVVGANY
-1357 INLDQTG
+1357 INLGQTG
-1364 GRAQRLEDY
+1364 GRDQRLEDY
-1373 LDKFTDKTEAE
+1373 LDKFTGKAEAE
-1384 VAGVDVVSKATV
+1384 VAGVDVVSGATV
-1396 GSDLIKSLFAKAFE
+1396 GSDLIKSLFTKAFE
-1410 AYNSVKGGNN
+1410 AYKSVEGGNN